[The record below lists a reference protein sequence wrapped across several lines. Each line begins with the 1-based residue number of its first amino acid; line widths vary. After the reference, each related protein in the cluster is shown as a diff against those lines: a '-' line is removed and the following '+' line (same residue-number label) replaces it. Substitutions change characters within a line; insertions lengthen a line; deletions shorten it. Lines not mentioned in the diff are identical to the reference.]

1 MINQVVKKIIELLPQ
16 NTISRG
22 VGVFGRSSISRRIIK
37 PYSKIYRINLD
48 EMNQPLDSYPNFTA
62 FFTRTLKAEARQ
74 VAPNPYTLAS
84 PVDGKV
90 AEYGDIKEGTLI
102 QAKGIDYRVE
112 QLLGCTK
119 EEAEKFDGGTFLT
132 IYLSPSDYHR
142 IHMPLA
148 GEVTK
153 ATYIPGRLFPVN
165 RIGVEHV
172 PGLFTKNERLV
183 TYIDTKA
190 GQVALVKVGA
200 FIVGSVQVPYGNHTT
215 NVKYGKYYTTSVSNA
230 FYEKGEEVGLFE
242 FGSTVV
248 LLFEKDRVK
257 LAKTLQNG
265 TKLKYGEAIGTYDS
279 GDLV

>member
-62 FFTRTLKAEARQ
+62 FFTRTLKAEARK

-102 QAKGIDYRVE
+102 QAKGIDYQVE

-248 LLFEKDRVK
+248 LLFEKI
-257 LAKTLQNG
+257 
-265 TKLKYGEAIGTYDS
+265 E
-279 GDLV
+279 